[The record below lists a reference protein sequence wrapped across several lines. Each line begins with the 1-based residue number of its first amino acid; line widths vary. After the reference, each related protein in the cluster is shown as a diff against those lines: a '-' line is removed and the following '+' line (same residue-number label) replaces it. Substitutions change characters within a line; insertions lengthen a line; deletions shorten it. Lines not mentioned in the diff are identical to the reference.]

1 MRDYF
6 TDVDNLNVLR
16 EKLNAMLAADRIK
29 YYGGV
34 KKSWIQYAEMRYWDE
49 SLHELRL
56 KSLIEHGFTSQN
68 HSILDMAA
76 GCGQFVMIALKSG
89 YKCKGI
95 EPEPWKLDFIRTKA
109 KLSGYPTSWAE
120 QILQG
125 KGEKLPFDDD
135 SFDCVTS
142 FQTLEHVDDP
152 YKVIIEMIRVTR
164 VGGGIILRCPDY
176 CSTYEAHYRIPW
188 FPMFPRYAAK
198 LYLKIIG
205 RPCEGLDNIRY
216 TTRGKIISWITKYE
230 KQNDAII
237 VITDNNRIMFDNALR
252 RKKIPHMPGV
262 YILWSLLKHIKYF
275 GRKEMSVNLFLRII
289 KK

>member
-95 EPEPWKLDFIRTKA
+95 EPEPWKF
-109 KLSGYPTSWAE
+109 
-120 QILQG
+120 
-125 KGEKLPFDDD
+125 
-135 SFDCVTS
+135 
-142 FQTLEHVDDP
+142 
-152 YKVIIEMIRVTR
+152 
-164 VGGGIILRCPDY
+164 GGGIILRCPDY